1 MTPGVIALFLLPAL
15 MPFYSPRTRLSTGRA
30 KRLTAPPEPA
40 SALRPLWAS
49 GIRRLLVA
57 AGISVLASCG
67 GGGGGAE
74 KAPTPD
80 SGLQISAGMLPADDG
95 DTYRFLTQATFGPSA
110 TDIDRVNKI
119 GYDNWIDEQFKLNLQ
134 RSHLDTVLAVTASRQ
149 LVDPPGYMLTY
160 SWWTHAIADPAQL
173 RQRVA
178 FALSEIFVVSNVSV
192 DTRMVSSYLDMLT
205 DKADGSYRDLL
216 EAVALHPAMG
226 TYLSHISNRKE
237 DPSSGRVP
245 DENFAREV
253 MQLFSIGLYELDD
266 SAHPRLANNQMI
278 ETYTADDVK
287 GMAKVFTGWGW
298 HRPAGQASTPWW
310 LCFWRAQPCQ
320 DSNQFSAAMEAY
332 DDPAYNQHST
342 SIKQFLGVTVPAQ
355 TTPNARASLN
365 AALDRLA
372 THPNTAPFIS
382 KQLIQRLVTSN
393 PSDTYVADITRVFRS
408 SGGSLKAVVK
418 AILLHAEARRPGS
431 VSGLSM
437 DDYGKLREPVL
448 RLTHVIRS
456 LPHTSSQYAASGL
469 IYLADDTSDPGTQL
483 GQTPMQAASV
493 FNYFR
498 PGYTPPQTSLSA
510 AGMVA
515 PEMQITNETTVL
527 GYANFM
533 AAVLNQG
540 WGQWNQTTQR
550 MDVQFDLSQW
560 DSVAAQPAELV
571 KAIGKKLLGK
581 ELPASVATTAT
592 NAITAMPSN
601 DAAARKRRVQA
612 AILMT
617 TVSPSFLIQQ

>member
-1 MTPGVIALFLLPAL
+1 
-15 MPFYSPRTRLSTGRA
+15 
-30 KRLTAPPEPA
+30 
-40 SALRPLWAS
+40 
-49 GIRRLLVA
+49 
-57 AGISVLASCG
+57 
-67 GGGGGAE
+67 
-74 KAPTPD
+74 
-80 SGLQISAGMLPADDG
+80 
-95 DTYRFLTQATFGPSA
+95 
-110 TDIDRVNKI
+110 
-119 GYDNWIDEQFKLNLQ
+119 
-134 RSHLDTVLAVTASRQ
+134 
-149 LVDPPGYMLTY
+149 
-160 SWWTHAIADPAQL
+160 
-173 RQRVA
+173 
-178 FALSEIFVVSNVSV
+178 
-192 DTRMVSSYLDMLT
+192 
-205 DKADGSYRDLL
+205 
-216 EAVALHPAMG
+216 
-226 TYLSHISNRKE
+226 
-237 DPSSGRVP
+237 
-245 DENFAREV
+245 
-253 MQLFSIGLYELDD
+253 
-266 SAHPRLANNQMI
+266 
-278 ETYTADDVK
+278 
-287 GMAKVFTGWGW
+287 
-298 HRPAGQASTPWW
+298 
-310 LCFWRAQPCQ
+310 
-320 DSNQFSAAMEAY
+320 
-332 DDPAYNQHST
+332 
-342 SIKQFLGVTVPAQ
+342 
-355 TTPNARASLN
+355 
-365 AALDRLA
+365 
-372 THPNTAPFIS
+372 
-382 KQLIQRLVTSN
+382 
-393 PSDTYVADITRVFRS
+393 
-408 SGGSLKAVVK
+408 
-418 AILLHAEARRPGS
+418 
-431 VSGLSM
+431 
-437 DDYGKLREPVL
+437 VL